1 MLNEDD
7 ANVLISQLKSLNE
20 NIKRL
25 VDAVAPDVDPLVFD
39 RFNAFKV
46 HSVNGVSCVKGIA
59 QPDPVSMREL
69 KGIDDIIVKL
79 RENTGQLLGGLPCNN
94 VLLYGPR
101 GTGKSSAVKAL
112 LNEYAKRGLRM
123 IEMERDALIHLF
135 DVANLIRTRP
145 EKYIIFCDD
154 LAFEKEESSY
164 RQLKAVLEGGL
175 ETKPGNM
182 IIYATSNRRHLMPEQ
197 TEDNVLVYKGG
208 ELHPAETLE
217 EKLSLSDRFGLRLG
231 FFNFD
236 KDNYLRIVHNYASLR
251 KIVIEPNT
259 LEKEAMQWSLEHGS
273 YSGRTA
279 RQFVDDLEGSITI
292 KKNQCST
299 IPAEEKIIIR
309 KP

>member
-1 MLNEDD
+1 MLNGDD
-7 ANVLISQLKSLNE
+7 ANVLTTQLQCLNE

-25 VDAVAPDVDPLVFD
+25 ADAVAPNVDPQVFD

-46 HSVNGVSCVKGIA
+46 HSVNGVTCIRGIA
-59 QPDPVSMREL
+59 RPDPVRFREL
-69 KGIDDIIVKL
+69 KGIDDIIGKL
-79 RENTGQLLGGLPCNN
+79 RDNTGQFLRGLPCNN
-94 VLLYGPR
+94 VLLFGPR

-112 LNEYAKRGLRM
+112 LNEYAKRGLCM
-123 IEMERDALIHLF
+123 IEMEREALRHLF
-135 DVANLIRTRP
+135 DVANLITMRP
-145 EKYIIFCDD
+145 EKFIIFCDD
-154 LAFEKEESSY
+154 LAFEQKESSY

-182 IIYATSNRRHLMPEQ
+182 IIYATSNRRHLMPEK
-197 TEDNVLVYKGG
+197 TEDNVPVYKGG

-236 KDNYLRIVHNYASLR
+236 KDNYLQIIHNYASLR
-251 KIVIEPNT
+251 KIGVEPKT

-279 RQFVDDLEGSITI
+279 RQFIDDLEGRITT
-292 KKNQCST
+292 KKKS
-299 IPAEEKIIIR
+299 ARWKS
-309 KP
+309 

>member
-1 MLNEDD
+1 MLKEDD
-7 ANVLISQLKSLNE
+7 ANVLICQLKSLNE

-25 VDAVAPDVDPLVFD
+25 ADAVAPNVDPQVFD
-39 RFNAFKV
+39 RFNAYKV
-46 HSVNGVSCVKGIA
+46 HSVNGVPCIKAIA
-59 QPDPVSMREL
+59 SPDPVRMREL
-69 KGIDDIIVKL
+69 KGIDDIIGRLKD
-79 RENTGQLLGGLPCNN
+79 NTGQFLGGLPCNN

-123 IEMERDALIHLF
+123 IEMERDALMHLF
-135 DVANLIRTRP
+135 DVANLIRMRP
-145 EKYIIFCDD
+145 EKFIIFCDD
-154 LAFEKEESSY
+154 LAFEEEQSSY

-197 TEDNVLVYKGG
+197 TEDNVSAYKGG

-217 EKLSLSDRFGLRLG
+217 AKLSLSDRFGLRLG

-251 KIVIEPNT
+251 KIMVEPNT

-279 RQFVDDLEGSITI
+279 RQFVDDLQGRITI
-292 KKNQCST
+292 KRHHCVRSKS
-299 IPAEEKIIIR
+299 
-309 KP
+309 

>member
-7 ANVLISQLKSLNE
+7 ANVLIFQLKSLNE

-25 VDAVAPDVDPLVFD
+25 VDAVAPDVDPQVFD

-46 HSVNGVSCVKGIA
+46 HSVNGVPCIKGIA
-59 QPDPVSMREL
+59 RPDPVSMREL

-101 GTGKSSAVKAL
+101 GTGKSSAVKSL

-135 DVANLIRTRP
+135 DVANLIRMRP
-145 EKYIIFCDD
+145 EKFVIFCDD
-154 LAFEKEESSY
+154 LAFEEEESSY

-182 IIYATSNRRHLMPEQ
+182 IIYATSNRRHLMPEK
-197 TEDNVLVYKGG
+197 TEDNVPVYKGG

-236 KDNYLRIVHNYASLR
+236 KDDYLRIVHNYASLR
-251 KIVIEPNT
+251 KIGIEPNT
-259 LEKEAMQWSLEHGS
+259 LEREAMQWSLDHGS

-279 RQFVDDLEGSITI
+279 RQFVDDLEGRITV
-292 KKNQCST
+292 KKNQYV
-299 IPAEEKIIIR
+299 R
-309 KP
+309 

>member
-1 MLNEDD
+1 MLNGDD
-7 ANVLISQLKSLNE
+7 ANTLISQLKSLNE

-25 VDAVAPDVDPLVFD
+25 ADAVAPNIDPQVFD

-46 HSVNGVSCVKGIA
+46 HSVNGVPCVKGIA
-59 QPDPVSMREL
+59 CPDPVCMSEL
-69 KGIDDIIVKL
+69 KGIDDIIGKL
-79 RENTGQLLGGLPCNN
+79 RDNTGQFLIGLPCNN
-94 VLLYGPR
+94 ALLYGPR

-123 IEMERDALIHLF
+123 IEMQRDALMHLF
-135 DVANLIRTRP
+135 DLANLIRLRP
-145 EKYIIFCDD
+145 EKFIIFCDD
-154 LAFEKEESSY
+154 LAFEEEESSY

-182 IIYATSNRRHLMPEQ
+182 IIYATSNRRHLMPEK
-197 TEDNVLVYKGG
+197 TEDNVPVYKGG

-236 KDNYLRIVHNYASLR
+236 KDDYLRIVHNYASLR
-251 KIVIEPNT
+251 KIGIEPNT
-259 LEKEAMQWSLEHGS
+259 LEREAMQWSLDHGS

-279 RQFVDDLEGSITI
+279 RQFVDDLEGRITV
-292 KKNQCST
+292 KKNQYV
-299 IPAEEKIIIR
+299 R
-309 KP
+309 